1 MPFNRCGHALL
12 RVVLRLKGPRI
23 TSASIVIP
31 AKAGIQWRCDQFSR
45 DQSGIYHTARIA
57 NRSHW
62 IPACAGMTGRRG
74 FFNALQ
80 SLRSCLAACCVAT
93 EGTSNNLRLHRHP
106 GAGRDPVALRSVLA
120 RPIRDL
126 SHSENRKPEP
136 LDSGLRRN
144 DGWGRIF
151 LMPFNRYGRALLR
164 VVLRLKRSCRC
175 KLAAAVDELL
185 LYAGRSPA
193 AW

>member
-1 MPFNRCGHALL
+1 MENCGCDARVTCSAVSIRTCPNL
-12 RVVLRLKGPRI
+12 RQRILMIEHLRARFPCFI
-23 TSASIVIP
+23 QTSGNFCKRRLVGASNTPCSAEVT
-31 AKAGIQWRCDQFSR
+31 S
-45 DQSGIYHTARIA
+45 
-57 NRSHW
+57 
-62 IPACAGMTGRRG
+62 
-74 FFNALQ
+74 
-80 SLRSCLAACCVAT
+80 VA
-93 EGTSNNLRLHRHP
+93 SNKLRLHRHP
-106 GAGRDPVALRSVLA
+106 GEGRDPVALRSFLA

-164 VVLRLKRSCRC
+164 VVLRLKRYCRC